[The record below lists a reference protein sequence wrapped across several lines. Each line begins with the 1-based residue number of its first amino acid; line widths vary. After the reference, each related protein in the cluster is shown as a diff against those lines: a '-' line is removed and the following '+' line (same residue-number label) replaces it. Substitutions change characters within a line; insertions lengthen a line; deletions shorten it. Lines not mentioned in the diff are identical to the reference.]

1 MGVSNQEAEQ
11 LMQLVRYKGQF
22 LPRHSGSGEYA
33 GIIVVLLA
41 FCAILFA
48 LQKRTE
54 LYSPTE
60 KRMILFWAGLGLI
73 SLLLAFGRHAIFYQ
87 LIYQLPF
94 FNTMRNTIKFLH
106 PMHFAIIVLC
116 GYGVEGVIRL
126 ARQESCLL
134 YTSPSPR
141 DRG

>member
-1 MGVSNQEAEQ
+1 
-11 LMQLVRYKGQF
+11 
-22 LPRHSGSGEYA
+22 
-33 GIIVVLLA
+33 
-41 FCAILFA
+41 
-48 LQKRTE
+48 
-54 LYSPTE
+54 
-60 KRMILFWAGLGLI
+60 MILFWAGLGLI

-126 ARQESCLL
+126 ARQESEAGAALIKKWVMGFAITAGACLL
-134 YTSPSPR
+134 LSLILGASKAFWQTISPGADSARKPPPR
-141 DRG
+141 WPPSASGN